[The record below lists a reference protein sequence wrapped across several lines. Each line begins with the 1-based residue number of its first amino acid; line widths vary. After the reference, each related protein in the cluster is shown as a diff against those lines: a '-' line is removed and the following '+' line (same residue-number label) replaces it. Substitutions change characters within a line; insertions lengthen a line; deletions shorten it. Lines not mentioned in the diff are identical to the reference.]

1 VDITLW
7 IEIVLFIVLMVLSGF
22 FSGSETSLLSP
33 SKMQLQ
39 QMRRDDTPNMRKI
52 LNNLSF
58 MGMQSRPVALLEN
71 LYALDMLDKDLDPL
85 SAAKKS
91 GCTGKVDG

>member
-1 VDITLW
+1 MDITLW
-7 IEIVLFIVLMVLSGF
+7 IEILLFIVLMVFSGF
-22 FSGSETSLLSP
+22 FSSSETSLLSF

-39 QMRRDDTPNMRKI
+39 QMRPDNTPNMRKI
-52 LNNLSF
+52 LNNPPF
-58 MGMQSRPVALLEN
+58 TGIQSRPVALAAN
-71 LYALDMLDKDLDPL
+71 LSALDLLDKDLYPL